1 MSSTF
6 IGCKVKKNP
15 SNNSNI
21 THKKVY
27 SNNLFSIIRYSC
39 AISSGV
45 FVVLCFVMQWIV
57 RVRIYYNEQS
67 DKTRFSNLLSI
78 DNNTQI
84 YIPSA
89 EYTIRFIVSYFC
101 LP

>member
-6 IGCKVKKNP
+6 IGCKVKKIP

-27 SNNLFSIIRYSC
+27 SNNLFSIIRYTC

-45 FVVLCFVMQWIV
+45 FVVLCFCDAMY
-57 RVRIYYNEQS
+57 RACA
-67 DKTRFSNLLSI
+67 
-78 DNNTQI
+78 
-84 YIPSA
+84 YI
-89 EYTIRFIVSYFC
+89 
-101 LP
+101 L